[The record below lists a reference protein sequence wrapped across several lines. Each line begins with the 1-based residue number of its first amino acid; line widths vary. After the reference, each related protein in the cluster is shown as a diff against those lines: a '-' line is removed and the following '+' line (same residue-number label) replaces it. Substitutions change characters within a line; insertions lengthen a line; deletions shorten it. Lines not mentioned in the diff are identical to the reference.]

1 MLDKIKQFE
10 DAFDSRS
17 TSLTAPAATANAP
30 ANTPPTSSSL
40 ADPRYDAQGT
50 LKPVVSKKSDKPIA
64 PYAVVDA
71 DGQPVCFISPSPGL
85 NLNRYLNK
93 QVGLY
98 GRRGYL
104 EGSKSRTSSPSGYRA
119 RQSIAISEN
128 AQHVGGVESSEMW
141 RPLPGTKRAGSLVV
155 GLIGTGVC
163 SEVDGG
169 GNAGGGT
176 AVGVAGSTDKIGAGD
191 STTSSGTG

>member
-1 MLDKIKQFE
+1 VEGLVESGSDPIARGRARLMLDKIKQFE
-10 DAFDSRS
+10 DAFDSRTATS
-17 TSLTAPAATANAP
+17 TTPAAAATSP

-104 EGSKSRTSSPSGYRA
+104 EELKKP
-119 RQSIAISEN
+119 
-128 AQHVGGVESSEMW
+128 HV
-141 RPLPGTKRAGSLVV
+141 
-155 GLIGTGVC
+155 
-163 SEVDGG
+163 
-169 GNAGGGT
+169 
-176 AVGVAGSTDKIGAGD
+176 VAERVIELDNRLR
-191 STTSSGTG
+191 